1 MVGPDILQ
9 RLALALAVG
18 LLIGVER
25 GWQQRAGPAGS
36 RVAGIRTF
44 GIVGLLGG
52 IAALVSGSLAT
63 AAFGLAFL
71 GFAAVLVGAHVV
83 AASRTGDLSAT
94 TAMAGLLT
102 FLLGATAVQ
111 GEMAVAAAGAVITTL
126 LLSIKPVLH
135 HWLERLEYR
144 ELSAALRL
152 LLISVV
158 ALPVLPDR
166 GFGPWQALNP
176 YEIWWMVVLIA
187 GISFCGYVAVRLA
200 GPRRGL
206 LLTGLLGGIAS
217 STAVAVNFARLSRTN
232 PGAEALLAAGIVAA
246 SATMF
251 LRVLLVLAILQPALL
266 VLLGWPVAVAAVVSY
281 AGVAWLARHGG
292 GAEPAPQVQIENPF
306 EFWMALR
313 FGVLLAAIMVLAH
326 ALPQWLGRPGLALL
340 ATISGLA
347 DVDAITLS
355 MARLVG
361 TDVTAG
367 AAAAAIGIAAAVNTA
382 VKAGLAAVIGRP
394 ALGLRVVLVL
404 AAAVVA
410 AAVTWAATGGIAG
423 APDLDAPAP
432 AIEEP

>member
-1 MVGPDILQ
+1 MDGPEIYQ

-25 GWQQRAGPAGS
+25 GWQQRAGAEGS

-52 IAALVSGSLAT
+52 VAALISGSLET

-71 GFAAVLVGAHVV
+71 GFAAVLVGAHAV

-94 TAMAGLLT
+94 SAMAGLLT
-102 FLLGATAVQ
+102 FLLGAAAVQ
-111 GEMAVAAAGAVITTL
+111 GEMAVAAAGAVVATL
-126 LLSIKPVLH
+126 LLSVKPVLH
-135 HWLERLEYR
+135 QWLERLEYR
-144 ELSAALRL
+144 ELSAALKL

-166 GFGPWQALNP
+166 GFGPWDALNP

-187 GISFCGYVAVRLA
+187 GISFCGYGAVRLA

-206 LLTGLLGGIAS
+206 LLTGLFGGLAS
-217 STAVAVNFARLSRTN
+217 STAVAVNFARLSRTS

-251 LRVLLVLAILQPALL
+251 LRVLLVLTIVQPALL
-266 VLLGWPVAVAAVVSY
+266 GLLGWPLGAAAVVSY
-281 AGVAWLARHGG
+281 VGVAWLMWRGG
-292 GAEPAPQVQIENPF
+292 EPAPAPQVQIENPF
-306 EFWMALR
+306 EFWIALR
-313 FGVLLAAIMVLAH
+313 FGVLLAVIMVLAH
-326 ALPQWLGRPGLALL
+326 ALPLWLGRPGLALL
-340 ATISGLA
+340 AAVSGLA

-355 MARLVG
+355 MARLAG
-361 TDVTAG
+361 TDVTPG
-367 AAAAAIGIAAAVNTA
+367 AAVVAIGIAASVNTA
-382 VKAGLAAVIGRP
+382 VKAGLAAAIGRP
-394 ALGLRVVLVL
+394 ALGIRVVLVL
-404 AAAVVA
+404 AAAIVAAVVA
-410 AAVTWAATGGIAG
+410 WGAMGGSAG

-432 AIEEP
+432 AIDQP